1 MLNDHFQ
8 VVTIFKENAWTQGTS
23 TLRSHDKTENN
34 AEQCQLIKKRVNIG
48 LKMTTAENNLF
59 GNVNRLQE

>member
-1 MLNDHFQ
+1 MI
-8 VVTIFKENAWTQGTS
+8 IFKLSRFLKRTRGGTS
-23 TLRSHDKTENN
+23 TLKSHDKTENN
-34 AEQCQLIKKRVNIG
+34 AEQCQLIKKRVNIE